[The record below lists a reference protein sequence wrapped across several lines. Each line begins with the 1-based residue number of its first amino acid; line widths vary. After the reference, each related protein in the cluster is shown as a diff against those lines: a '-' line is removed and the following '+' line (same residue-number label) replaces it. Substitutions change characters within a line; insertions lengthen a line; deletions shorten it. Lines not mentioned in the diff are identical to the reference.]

1 LFNAD
6 KRLGNINAEA
16 GFLHAQAGNIESDV
30 TIDRNGGIVVKG
42 DISFDKDG
50 NILVNGKRVG
60 RKADLKEA
68 SVRFVPYISY
78 KH

>member
-1 LFNAD
+1 MNLD
-6 KRLGNINAEA
+6 LGKFAKQLN
-16 GFLHAQAGNIESDV
+16 AQAGNIESVV
-30 TIDRNGGIVVKG
+30 TIDKNGDILVKG
-42 DISFDKDG
+42 DVSFDKDG